1 MQNKKNKLPLSN
13 IDLINYFHGQTPTDA
28 SKVVTLLYISE
39 ELNYKICK
47 DLQVYK
53 PKELESTFIKII
65 TKNRKNLIVG
75 CVRNILLLITKIIDL
90 YILPL
95 LEKLSCETKQ
105 VMLMGD
111 FNMNLFNYNTNKTI
125 TEFVDVLC
133 TNSCIPY
140 INLPTRITNQ
150 AETLIG
156 NFYNKIQMQL
166 QEI

>member
-1 MQNKKNKLPLSN
+1 MHLNISSISCHYNDLSSFKIKNNSSFRVQNKKNKPPLSN
-13 IDLINYFHGQTPTDA
+13 IDLINYFHGQTPTDV

-111 FNMNLFNYNTNKTI
+111 FNIIFSIIILTRQLPNL
-125 TEFVDVLC
+125 
-133 TNSCIPY
+133 
-140 INLPTRITNQ
+140 
-150 AETLIG
+150 
-156 NFYNKIQMQL
+156 
-166 QEI
+166 